1 LGRPAVFLPAWWGF
15 GEVCPLGP
23 AYLPAHGGG
32 ALAALRE
39 LAPAVVGVDATNLG
53 AVRAVLDRALMG
65 HEYAKSAVDVA
76 CWDVLGRTAGLPVC
90 ELLGGRVAEELPLY
104 FAVPLGSRE
113 AMAEYVAAR
122 RAQGVHRFQLKLGA
136 DPLEDAARTAHVV
149 EQTEDGDLVV
159 ADANGGWRLQ
169 DAVLAAR
176 ALDGLPRVFFEQ
188 PCPTL
193 EECLIV
199 RERTTLPMVLDES
212 IRDVQSLVRAY
223 EAKAMEAI
231 NLKVSKVGGLTPAR
245 LMRDLAQTLG
255 LRLTHRPR
263 GALHGLVD
271 ERLDDRDG
279 RRPPPARTTASAA
292 RPTAPASASRWTSS
306 ALARPCSPTRAA
318 LDARTGALPNWVAS
332 LSPACTAAISS
343 HQLCCDRSR
352 AHCWQAGGGRA
363 MLAAWPSSHAAP

>member
-1 LGRPAVFLPAWWGF
+1 VSAAIRNVDVFTYELTYAHGRYVMSRGRVIEGLTSTVVRLRTEDGVEGF

-23 AYLPAHGGG
+23 AYLPAHSGG

-39 LAPAVVGVDATNLG
+39 LAPAAVGVDATNLG
-53 AVRAVLDRALMG
+53 AVRAALDRALMG

-76 CWDVLGRTAGLPVC
+76 CWDVLGRTSGLPVC

-122 RAQGVHRFQLKLGA
+122 RAEGVHRFQLKLGA

-149 EQTEDGDLVV
+149 EQTDDGDLVV

-212 IRDVQSLVRAY
+212 IRDSCAHTRPRRWRRSTSRSRGSA
-223 EAKAMEAI
+223 A
-231 NLKVSKVGGLTPAR
+231 S
-245 LMRDLAQTLG
+245 
-255 LRLTHRPR
+255 RPR
-263 GALHGLVD
+263 G
-271 ERLDDRDG
+271 
-279 RRPPPARTTASAA
+279 
-292 RPTAPASASRWTSS
+292 
-306 ALARPCSPTRAA
+306 
-318 LDARTGALPNWVAS
+318 
-332 LSPACTAAISS
+332 
-343 HQLCCDRSR
+343 
-352 AHCWQAGGGRA
+352 
-363 MLAAWPSSHAAP
+363 